1 MLQAIKIRLYP
12 NKEQTRKIN
21 SFIGSCRVV
30 YNECLKHKINLW
42 ETEKKS
48 IGFNE
53 LGKYLTHHLKTEFKW
68 LNEAPAQVLQ
78 QALIDLDTAYS
89 NFFRTKKGYPK
100 KKKKKDRKQ
109 SVRFPNQSI
118 SKKPFNDN
126 VSKLNISKIEGLKFR
141 CSDAYKE
148 LLVKSEIRQ
157 ITISRTP
164 SGKFYASVLINTD
177 AKKISEP
184 TNESIGIDLGI
195 KTLMAFSD
203 GTNID
208 NPKWLRKN
216 EKKLKKLQ
224 RNLSKKQNGSNN
236 SKKAALKIAKL
247 HEKLKNQKQDFLHKQ
262 TTKIINDNQVIILE
276 DLNVKGMLKNHRIAK
291 AIAEISLGEFERQ
304 LKYKSEWYNRT
315 FILIDRFYPS
325 TQTCSNCGYV
335 KKGKEKLHQGIRTYK
350 CSCGHVM
357 DRDTNAA
364 INIQKEGL
372 RIYNS

>member
-30 YNECLKHKINLW
+30 YNECLKYKINLW

-48 IGFNE
+48 VGFNE
-53 LGKYLTHHLKTEFKW
+53 LGKYLTHNLKTNTEFKW

-78 QALIDLDTAYS
+78 QALKDLDTAYS
-89 NFFRTKKGYPK
+89 NFFRNKKGYPK

-126 VSKLNISKIEGLKFR
+126 VSKLNIAKIEGLKFR

-224 RNLSKKQNGSNN
+224 RK
-236 SKKAALKIAKL
+236 
-247 HEKLKNQKQDFLHKQ
+247 F
-262 TTKIINDNQVIILE
+262 
-276 DLNVKGMLKNHRIAK
+276 
-291 AIAEISLGEFERQ
+291 
-304 LKYKSEWYNRT
+304 
-315 FILIDRFYPS
+315 
-325 TQTCSNCGYV
+325 
-335 KKGKEKLHQGIRTYK
+335 
-350 CSCGHVM
+350 
-357 DRDTNAA
+357 
-364 INIQKEGL
+364 
-372 RIYNS
+372 